1 MAISDKK
8 TLKSKNNK
16 KQVNLKKTSKEK
28 KRGANKTVNKNRQK
42 NLILIAR
49 QRISD
54 FFAYIGNL
62 YIKYSKHNPHRS
74 FKRSIRRDYVRSY
87 HVPGL
92 FKFNHQVIKFMLR
105 HKKQFLIL
113 AVFYTLIG
121 IAFLGMASQE
131 FVTSAM
137 DVISGTQDAFFNGA
151 IGKIAENTLTG
162 LSLIYSG
169 LYSNNTTQAQQIF
182 GIFLLLFV
190 WLATIWM
197 SRKMILNPKED
208 IKVRDAIYNSGTPIV
223 PLALILMVLALELV
237 PAGFGV
243 FLLTSAYAT
252 ESFSTGGLAMLV
264 GGITIGLFVLSIY
277 LISSTIMALIIVTL
291 PGMYPLN
298 AIRIASELV
307 LGRRLRIINRI
318 IFVLLLF
325 TLFMIFYS
333 TLVVA
338 GIGFIQAKLSFLSSL
353 PIIPLLLVF
362 AYACVTIYISVYLY
376 MLYRSLI
383 DEDEKIAS

>member
-1 MAISDKK
+1 
-8 TLKSKNNK
+8 
-16 KQVNLKKTSKEK
+16 
-28 KRGANKTVNKNRQK
+28 
-42 NLILIAR
+42 
-49 QRISD
+49 
-54 FFAYIGNL
+54 
-62 YIKYSKHNPHRS
+62 
-74 FKRSIRRDYVRSY
+74 
-87 HVPGL
+87 
-92 FKFNHQVIKFMLR
+92 MLR

-113 AVFYTLIG
+113 AVFYTFIG

-151 IGKIAENTLTG
+151 IGKIAENALTG

-169 LYSNNTTQAQQIF
+169 LYSNNMTQAQQIF

-353 PIIPLLLVF
+353 PIIPLFLVF